1 VTNLNAE
8 ALLITGVYGTG
19 KTSVV
24 EEIADVLESERVPYA
39 ALDLDWLGW
48 ADSGID
54 GSHTSGDWQGHGH
67 STMLANLFCVVNN
80 YLDAG
85 IRRFV
90 MAYGLRSRVELNA
103 ITATL
108 SMPLR
113 VVRLEL
119 SLEEIERR
127 LHTSVTSARH
137 DDLREAEEW
146 LSTGAG
152 AGLEE
157 LAVRNEGPIRDI
169 ALHILKTIR
178 WCGPLTD

>member
-1 VTNLNAE
+1 VTNLDAE

-24 EEIADVLESERVPYA
+24 EEIADVLESERFPYA
-39 ALDLDWLGW
+39 ALDLDWLAW

-54 GSHTSGDWQGHGH
+54 GSHTSADWQGHGH

-85 IRRFV
+85 IRRLV

-127 LHTSVTSARH
+127 LQTNVTSARE

-152 AGLEE
+152 VGLEE
-157 LAVRNEGPIRDI
+157 LAVRNEGPIRDV

-178 WCGPLTD
+178 WSGPLTD